1 MWEFVDFLEVA
12 SLENAIPHERE
23 YIVAQLLRSSV
34 GPPMGNV
41 TERVESLS
49 GTSRDEIINGR
60 PLKTAFRSIFIIQN
74 VHPLKGSSC
83 ILTIV

>member
-49 GTSRDEIINGR
+49 GTSRDEIIYAVAAAASRPAGRLSCRRAVRLPTPKNG
-60 PLKTAFRSIFIIQN
+60 F
-74 VHPLKGSSC
+74 
-83 ILTIV
+83 